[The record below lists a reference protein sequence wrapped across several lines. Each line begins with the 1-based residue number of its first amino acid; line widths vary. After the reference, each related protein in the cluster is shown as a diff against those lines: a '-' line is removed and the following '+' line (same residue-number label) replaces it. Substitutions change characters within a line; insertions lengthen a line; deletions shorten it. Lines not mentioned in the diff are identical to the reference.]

1 MKGIG
6 VMFLLGLLTGCGT
19 TILSSNQYG
28 VVTDSATPN
37 ATESQRIADAECA
50 KYHRVAKMTSGANA
64 FSRNVTFDCVS
75 DDTQNKESVGKS
87 KSDMYTELKK
97 LKELLDSK
105 VITQD
110 EFDAQKKKILSN
122 YN

>member
-19 TILSSNQYG
+19 TTIHSDQYG
-28 VVTDSATPN
+28 VVTDSFTPN

-64 FSRNVTFDCVS
+64 YSRNVTFECVG
-75 DDTQNKESVGKS
+75 DDTQNKVSAGKS
-87 KSDMYTELKK
+87 NSDMYMELKK

-105 VITQD
+105 TITQD
-110 EFDAQKKKILSN
+110 EFDAQKKKILNN
-122 YN
+122 Y